1 MSFFDIV
8 FDAFADAAIDTLKV
22 APFLFLIYFLMELIE
37 HKAGDGANL
46 VIMRS
51 GKIGPVIGGLLG
63 AVPQCGFSAACSGLY
78 SGGLITLGTL
88 FAVFLSTSDEM
99 LPILLTSGAPITKI
113 LKIIGT
119 KVLIGII
126 FGFIIDIVIR
136 KKNHDDSHENHIH
149 EMCEHEGCRC
159 ERGVLLS
166 ALYHFLKIIGYI
178 FAFSFLLNMVI
189 MGIGEEKL
197 ALLFVSIPVVGSLI
211 SALVGLIPNCASSIV
226 ITNLYLSG
234 IISSGVM
241 MSGLLAGS
249 GIGLAVLFRVNKN
262 IKQNVF
268 VTVALYLAGVL
279 FGVIIDLLGIVF

>member
-1 MSFFDIV
+1 MRFFEIV
-8 FDAFADAAIDTLKV
+8 FDAFVDAAIDALKV

-37 HKAGDGANL
+37 HKAGERANR
-46 VIMRS
+46 VIMKS

-119 KVLIGII
+119 KALVGIV
-126 FGFIIDIVIR
+126 FGFIVDIVIG
-136 KKNHDDSHENHIH
+136 KKNYENPHENHIH

-166 ALYHFLKIIGYI
+166 ALFHFLKIIGYI
-178 FAFSFLLNMVI
+178 FVFSFLLNTVI
-189 MGIGEEKL
+189 MGVGEEKI
-197 ALLFVSIPVVGSLI
+197 ASLFVSVPVVGSLI

-226 ITNLYLSG
+226 ITNLYLGG

-262 IKQNVF
+262 LRQNVF
-268 VTVALYLAGVL
+268 ITVALYLSGVL
-279 FGVIIDLLGIVF
+279 FGIVIDLLGIVF

>member
-1 MSFFDIV
+1 MRIFEII

-37 HKAGDGANL
+37 HKAGDGANR
-46 VIMRS
+46 VIMKS

-63 AVPQCGFSAACSGLY
+63 AVPQCGFSAACSGLF
-78 SGGLITLGTL
+78 SGRLITLGTL

-113 LKIIGT
+113 LKIIGA
-119 KVLIGII
+119 KALIGII
-126 FGFIIDIVIR
+126 FGFLVDIVIR
-136 KKNHDDSHENHIH
+136 KKNFESSCENHIH

-166 ALYHFLKIIGYI
+166 ALFHFLKIIGYI
-178 FAFSFLLNMVI
+178 FAFSFLLNIVI
-189 MGIGEEKL
+189 MGIGEERL
-197 ALLFVSIPVVGSLI
+197 SSLFVSTPVVGSLI
-211 SALVGLIPNCASSIV
+211 SSLVGLIPNCASSIV
-226 ITNLYLSG
+226 ITNLYLGG

-262 IKQNVF
+262 IKQNVLI
-268 VTVALYLAGVL
+268 TVAMYLAGVL